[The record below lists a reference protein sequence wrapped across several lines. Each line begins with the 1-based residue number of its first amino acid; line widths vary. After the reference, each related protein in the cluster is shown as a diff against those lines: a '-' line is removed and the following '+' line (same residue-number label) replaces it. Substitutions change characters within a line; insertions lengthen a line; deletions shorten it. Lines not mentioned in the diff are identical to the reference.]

1 MNQAHNTDGS
11 DVIIL
16 GAGLAGLASALEVL
30 ERGGRPIVVEQEAH
44 VGGMSASIRKNGF
57 TFDLG
62 GHRFLPH
69 LPETTEFVRGLFK
82 DNTLVLRNRK
92 SQIYMSGKFLQYP
105 PEALDLLKKLGA
117 GTSAACA
124 LQGLGARLRQA
135 IFKEPENT
143 LKDWLM
149 HRFGRRLYDI
159 YFGPYS
165 EKLWGVPPS
174 EISSDWAPQ
183 RVSVSSIGVV
193 ARNLLPFKG
202 KNIKTYARK
211 FLYPIGGIGRIPEK
225 MADRVKHAGGVVY
238 TGTKAVKVTRQ
249 GAGYAVHT
257 VDAEGR
263 RRVVSAKKFISSVPL
278 SEFIAMFDAGVPEDV
293 LMAAADLRFRSLRFL
308 NLMLDVPEVT
318 KNTWLYIPEDKFVFF
333 RIQEFAKWCPQNAPK
348 GKEGLTLEVA
358 CRKGDRLWSMP
369 DEELLDICLLDLKKM
384 NVDLEGKVRGCFST
398 YAEHAY
404 PLYSLGYKSSLYKVY
419 RFIEGLEGVVITG
432 RQGLFRYLNMDR
444 ALEVG
449 FQAAQA
455 LFEGNKRSHF
465 LRDKESKQYLESNL
479 CLSSKR

>member
-1 MNQAHNTDGS
+1 
-11 DVIIL
+11 
-16 GAGLAGLASALEVL
+16 
-30 ERGGRPIVVEQEAH
+30 
-44 VGGMSASIRKNGF
+44 
-57 TFDLG
+57 
-62 GHRFLPH
+62 
-69 LPETTEFVRGLFK
+69 
-82 DNTLVLRNRK
+82 
-92 SQIYMSGKFLQYP
+92 
-105 PEALDLLKKLGA
+105 
-117 GTSAACA
+117 
-124 LQGLGARLRQA
+124 
-135 IFKEPENT
+135 
-143 LKDWLM
+143 M
-149 HRFGRRLYDI
+149 HRFGRKLYDI

-202 KNIKTYARK
+202 KKIKTYARK
-211 FLYPIGGIGRIPEK
+211 FLYPIGGIGRIPEQ
-225 MADRVKHAGGVVY
+225 MAERVKHKGGLVC
-238 TGTKAVKVTRQ
+238 TGTRAVKVARS
-249 GAGYAVHT
+249 GFGYVVHT
-257 VDAEGR
+257 VDADGHR
-263 RRVVSAKKFISSVPL
+263 REVSAKKLICSVPL
-278 SEFIAMFDAGVPEDV
+278 PEFIDMFVPEASADI
-293 LMAAADLRFRSLRFL
+293 LKAAADLRFRSLRFL

-333 RIQEFAKWCPQNAPK
+333 RIQEFTKWCPQNAPK

-384 NVDLEGKVRGCFST
+384 NVDLEGKIRGYFST

-404 PLYSLGYKSSLYKVY
+404 PFYSLGYKTSLHKVY

-455 LFEGNKRSHF
+455 LFEGNKHSHL
-465 LRDKESKQYLESNL
+465 LRDKESKEYLESNL
-479 CLSSKR
+479 CLSSRK